1 MNLIIDTIQKEKT
14 RIEYMLKRYRR
25 INEELPKGSL
35 SESIKNGQK
44 YYYLKYR
51 EGKKVVSKY
60 LGKDAGDIPK
70 LIEKRKHTEAMIKS
84 LENDENGRKN
94 RAKIISTLY
103 VPNAERA
110 IADKLF
116 STGISKK

>member
-1 MNLIIDTIQKEKT
+1 MNLIIDTIQKEKR

-35 SESIKNGQK
+35 SESDKNGQK

-60 LGKDAGDIPK
+60 LGKDAGNILS
-70 LIEKRKHTEAMIKS
+70 LIEKRKHTEAMIRS
-84 LENDENGRKN
+84 LENELKI
-94 RAKIISTLY
+94 AKKALEGN
-103 VPNAERA
+103 VW
-110 IADKLF
+110 
-116 STGISKK
+116 

>member
-35 SESIKNGQK
+35 SESNKNGQK

-60 LGKDAGDIPK
+60 LGKEAGDMPS

-84 LENDENGRKN
+84 LEDELR
-94 RAKIISTLY
+94 I
-103 VPNAERA
+103 AEKA
-110 IADKLF
+110 LE
-116 STGISKK
+116 GNV

>member
-35 SESIKNGQK
+35 SESNKNGQK

-51 EGKKVVSKY
+51 EGKKVVTKY
-60 LGKDAGDIPK
+60 LGKEAGEMPA

-84 LENDENGRKN
+84 LEDELR
-94 RAKIISTLY
+94 I
-103 VPNAERA
+103 AEKA
-110 IADKLF
+110 LE
-116 STGISKK
+116 GNV